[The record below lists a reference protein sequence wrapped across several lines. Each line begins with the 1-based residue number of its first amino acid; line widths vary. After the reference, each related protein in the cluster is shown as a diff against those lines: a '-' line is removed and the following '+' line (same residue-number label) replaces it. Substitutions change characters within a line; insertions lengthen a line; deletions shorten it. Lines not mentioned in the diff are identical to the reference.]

1 MIYLV
6 DTNVLIIGN
15 GIAGLSCAEEIRRNN
30 KDLKITM
37 VGNEKY
43 PTYYRVKLTK
53 TLSEET
59 SIENMLVKKEDW
71 YRENDIDLIL
81 GEIVEK
87 IDEKNARI
95 LLDSGRELS
104 YEKLLVATGSRPF
117 VPPVPGKF
125 RKGVFALRKYD
136 DLGAIKSYIEDID
149 EMAVIGGG
157 LLGLEAAWALR
168 DLGKKVHIIEMA
180 ENILPRQLN
189 VEMSERLE
197 KDLEELGFVLHLG
210 VGTKEIY
217 GDDRVEGIELTNGE
231 HLALK
236 SVLFSVGVRSNID
249 LARDTSIAY
258 DKGIIVDNMLKT
270 SIDNIYAAG
279 DVIELGG
286 RTMGLWT
293 SSMEQGRIVAKNILG
308 ESIEY
313 NFKDPFT
320 SLKLGDSIDI
330 FSIGDTNS
338 KEVYRREEDGSSE
351 RVFLDGDRIVGG
363 ILYGSSKKM
372 MGLKRAV
379 ESRLLLKDYIGK

>member
-1 MIYLV
+1 MV

-15 GIAGLSCAEEIRRNN
+15 GIAGLSCAEEIRKNN

-95 LLDSGRELS
+95 FLDSGRELS

-217 GDDRVEGIELTNGE
+217 GDNRVEGIELTNGE

-270 SIDNIYAAG
+270 NIDNIYAAG

-293 SSMEQGRIVAKNILG
+293 SSMEQGRVVAKNILG

-330 FSIGDTNS
+330 FSIGDTSS
-338 KEVYRREEDGSSE
+338 KEVYRIEEDGSSE